1 MTETKVV
8 LIGLSGAS
16 SSGKTTTG
24 KVLSQV
30 LPNSILIHE
39 DDYYLPDDQIPFSK
53 ELNDYN
59 WDSPGAID
67 FPKMI
72 KSLNDMKNDKSD
84 NNDDDDATIQD
95 NKNHDIKNLSSD
107 QFELINKNI
116 TERLNAN
123 SSKYKYKFIILDGF
137 LLYHNEKILNDL
149 KIDVKFFFKTDYE
162 TLRSRR
168 LNRSYNTDQ
177 GVWIDPPNYFEKF
190 VWPEY
195 YNNHKYLFS
204 DNLESIKKNGGDL
217 NDFAIKNLKIIG
229 IQNNNNTDFNSMFT
243 KIIDY
248 ILLTLD

>member
-24 KVLSQV
+24 KMLSQV
-30 LPNSILIHE
+30 LPNSMLIHE

-72 KSLNDMKNDKSD
+72 KSLND
-84 NNDDDDATIQD
+84 
-95 NKNHDIKNLSSD
+95 IKNGKFDNEKFSDSTKQDTKNQDIENLNSD
-107 QFELINKNI
+107 QFELITKSI

-123 SSKYKYKFIILDGF
+123 SSKYKYKFLILDGF
-137 LLYHNEKILNDL
+137 LLYHDEKILSDL
-149 KIDVKFFFKTDYE
+149 QIDVKFFFKTDYE

-177 GVWIDPPNYFEKF
+177 GVWVDPPNYFEEF

-204 DNLESIKKNGGDL
+204 DDLESVKKNGGDL
-217 NDFAIKNLKIIG
+217 NDFAINTLKIIG
-229 IQNNNNTDFNSMFT
+229 IQNNNNTDFNLMFT
-243 KIIDY
+243 KILDC
-248 ILLTLD
+248 ILSALD

>member
-39 DDYYLPDDQIPFSK
+39 DDYYLPDNQIPFSK

-177 GVWIDPPNYFEKF
+177 GNQ
-190 VWPEY
+190 
-195 YNNHKYLFS
+195 L
-204 DNLESIKKNGGDL
+204 KKMVV
-217 NDFAIKNLKIIG
+217 I
-229 IQNNNNTDFNSMFT
+229 
-243 KIIDY
+243 
-248 ILLTLD
+248 